1 VLQALQSIAL
11 AGQAE
16 RVPVGICGELA
27 GDPGG
32 AVLLLAMGYDVLS
45 MNATSLPK
53 VKKALR
59 NLRLTEARDLLR
71 DVMVLENAFEINQR
85 LEDFL
90 VAHGMAQF
98 IHTPVE

>member
-1 VLQALQSIAL
+1 
-11 AGQAE
+11 
-16 RVPVGICGELA
+16 VGICGELA

-32 AVLLLAMGYDVLS
+32 AVLLLAMGYHVLS

-71 DVMVLENAFEINQR
+71 DVMALENAFEINQR

-90 VAHGMAQF
+90 VTHGMAQF
-98 IHTPVE
+98 IHSPVE